1 MTGSQTLAPSVERT
15 SLSSVQTLKA
25 GRQRWVLVGLP
36 YFIRGD
42 FILWVWL
49 GCKNPLRDESEVG
62 EWGQQYQSA
71 ILKQMKCFS
80 SLWCWP
86 YKPRK
91 PLRTSQHHTA
101 FSAKGDA
108 FAIWNVLMK
117 AMTLS
122 WKQHDIQRLFLSPPQ
137 NKVRNGGG
145 TCSLGGKTPEQR
157 LHTGHRINT

>member
-15 SLSSVQTLKA
+15 SLSSVQTLRA

-49 GCKNPLRDESEVG
+49 GCKNPLRDEFEVG
-62 EWGQQYQSA
+62 EWGQQYQPA
-71 ILKQMKCFS
+71 ISNQMKCFP

-101 FSAKGDA
+101 FSAKGMLLPSEMS
-108 FAIWNVLMK
+108 WWRQWHSHGSN
-117 AMTLS
+117 MTFSDCFCLLLKPKS
-122 WKQHDIQRLFLSPPQ
+122 EMVVGLAPWVARHQSKGFTQA
-137 NKVRNGGG
+137 
-145 TCSLGGKTPEQR
+145 TE
-157 LHTGHRINT
+157 